1 MIILMRH
8 LHQAR
13 PGSCQHNFC
22 SIFTG
27 GAFKTS
33 AIFVM
38 HRMGATLRVDARSRA
53 AFAALSP
60 QAAYQKE
67 DLKKRKGYF
76 E

>member
-1 MIILMRH
+1 VRDLAGR
-8 LHQAR
+8 LNAAATR
-13 PGSCQHNFC
+13 TTLVK
-22 SIFTG
+22 IFTG

-53 AFAALSP
+53 AFAAFSP
-60 QAAYQKE
+60 QAAYQQE
-67 DLKKRKGYF
+67 DSKKGKGYF